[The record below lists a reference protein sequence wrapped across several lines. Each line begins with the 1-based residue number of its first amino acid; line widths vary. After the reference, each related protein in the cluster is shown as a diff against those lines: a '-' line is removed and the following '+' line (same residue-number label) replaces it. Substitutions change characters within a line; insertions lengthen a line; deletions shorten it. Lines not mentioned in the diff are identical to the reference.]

1 MMAAEPLPLP
11 LPLTVAHLER
21 VFPHARR
28 ANLEKHWPVVWQ
40 ALVDYG
46 MTGPR
51 LVAFALGTIAAETA
65 GFVPI
70 PELPSRFNTDREPFD
85 EYDGRRAL
93 GNWMPGDG
101 ARYRGRGFVQ
111 LTGREN
117 YRAYG
122 AKIRQP
128 LEDQPGLAL
137 VPEIAAELLAAFV
150 ADRQGR
156 INAALDANDMAQAR
170 RAVNGGTHGLDRFT
184 AAYKAA
190 LALLE
195 GSA

>member
-1 MMAAEPLPLP
+1 MAAD
-11 LPLTVAHLER
+11 PLTVDQLAT
-21 VFPHARR
+21 VFPFARR
-28 ANLEKHWPVVWQ
+28 ANLEKYWPPVWR
-40 ALVDYG
+40 ALVEYG
-46 MTGPR
+46 LTEPR
-51 LVAFALGTIAAETA
+51 LAAFALGTIAAETS

-85 EYDGRRAL
+85 KYDGRRSL

-101 ARYRGRGFVQ
+101 ARYRGRGFIQ
-111 LTGREN
+111 LTGRHN

-122 AKIRQP
+122 ERIKQP
-128 LEDQPGLAL
+128 LEDQPGLAN
-137 VPEIAAELLAAFV
+137 VPDIAAELLAAFI

-156 INAALDANDMAQAR
+156 IKAALDAADMAQAR

-195 GSA
+195 GTS